1 MYDVEI
7 DQSGRTDVL
16 TVNTALAL
24 SDGLQRVVLIPR
36 SVKWKCAAH
45 LRARGV
51 RKALVGVRLF
61 SAGLVL
67 LLEECV
73 HSLGVITID
82 LEYVGWEGEINRH
95 VLRKL
100 RDRGHVIEK
109 DQIVFRQIGK
119 ESPAHELA
127 WQTLKGYRTP
137 ERRIRV
143 DELMEAC

>member
-16 TVNTALAL
+16 TVDTAIAL
-24 SDGLQRVVLIPR
+24 SDGLQKAILIPR
-36 SVKWKCAAH
+36 SVKRECEVR

-51 RKALVGVRLF
+51 RKALVGMRLF
-61 SAGLVL
+61 SGGLVL
-67 LLEECV
+67 LLEECA
-73 HSLGVITID
+73 HLLGFITID
-82 LEYVGWEGEINRH
+82 LEYVGWEGEIKRH
-95 VLRKL
+95 LLRQL
-100 RDRGHVIEK
+100 CDRGHEIER

-127 WQTLKGYRTP
+127 WRTLRGYHTP
-137 ERRIRV
+137 ERCIGV